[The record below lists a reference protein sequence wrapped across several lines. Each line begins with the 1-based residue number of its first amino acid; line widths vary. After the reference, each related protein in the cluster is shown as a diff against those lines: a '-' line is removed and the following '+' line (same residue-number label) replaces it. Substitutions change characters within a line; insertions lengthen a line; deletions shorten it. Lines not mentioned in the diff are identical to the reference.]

1 MIAICNLWSTDPV
14 QWSSANWT
22 WEDCQTINQVC
33 NLWSKTGDLWSNAGF
48 IWGANC
54 TSGSIPPIPI
64 LQIGNPPGVD
74 ASTLIPPWLYEE
86 PWNPYKKLE
95 DKEKKRV
102 IKLLCKI
109 KGINY
114 NEEKIYNDFDVK
126 VKDIQFI
133 VKNSGINLKVE
144 K

>member
-1 MIAICNLWSTDPV
+1 MIAICNLWSK
-14 QWSSANWT
+14 S
-22 WEDCQTINQVC
+22 
-33 NLWSKTGDLWSNAGF
+33 GDLWSNAGF

-54 TSGSIPPIPI
+54 NSDSIPPIPI
-64 LQIGNPPGVD
+64 LQIGNLPGVD
-74 ASTLIPPWLYEE
+74 ASTLIPPWLHEE

-114 NEEKIYNDFDVK
+114 NEEKTYNDFDIK

-133 VKNSGINLKVE
+133 VKNSGINLKME